1 MVRDLTVGNP
11 LKQILFFSIPL
22 VIGNLF
28 QQFYNMADTILVGK
42 FLGVDALAA
51 VGATGSLNFMVLGFA
66 TGCCSGL
73 TIRVAQYFGAKDF
86 KNMRRCVTNAFYIT
100 LGISVLLT
108 VTTVLLTGPVLRLIQ
123 TPENII
129 EDAYRYIVVIF
140 AGIGVTMLYNLL
152 AGILRALGDSKTP
165 LVFLVLSSVLNVG
178 LDCLFI
184 LSFHSGVAGA
194 AYATV
199 ISQAVSALLC
209 FLYIKKRFSVLKM
222 ERDDFSFYGGHIARM
237 LFIGVPMGLQFSI
250 TAVGSVILQGAV
262 NTLGS
267 NAVAAVT
274 AGSKIQALITQPL
287 ETLGITMA
295 TYCGQNLGAGKIDRI
310 RKGIK
315 NAAFSGIAY
324 AAIGCLLVTF
334 FGRQMAYLFL
344 DPSETAILDE
354 VMTFSIINGLFFPLL
369 ALLLVYRNSLQGLG
383 YSVPAMG
390 AGLFELV
397 ARTVIAFCLV
407 GNYGYVAVCFANP
420 AAWMAAVVLLLPLY
434 YYQLR
439 QLSRR
444 LSPSSAAA

>member
-1 MVRDLTVGNP
+1 MTRDLTVGHP
-11 LKQILFFSIPL
+11 LKQILLFSIPL

-28 QQFYNMADTILVGK
+28 QQFYNMADTVLVGK

-66 TGCCSGL
+66 IGCCSGL
-73 TIRVAQYFGAKDF
+73 TIRVAQYFGARDY
-86 KNMRRCVTNAFYIT
+86 KNMRCCVINALYIT
-100 LGISVLLT
+100 LVLSVLMT
-108 VTTVLLTGPVLRLIQ
+108 VLTVLLTMPVLRLIQ

-140 AGIGVTMLYNLL
+140 AGLGVTMLYNLM

-165 LVFLVLSSVLNVG
+165 LYFLVLSSVLNVG

-184 LSFHSGVAGA
+184 LTFQSGVAGA

-199 ISQAVSALLC
+199 IAQAVSAILC
-209 FLYIKKRFSVLKM
+209 FLYMKKRFSILKM
-222 ERDDFSFYGGHIARM
+222 ERESFAVHGIHIGQM

-250 TAVGSVILQGAV
+250 TAVGSVILQSAV

-274 AGSKIQALITQPL
+274 AGSKIQNLLTQPL

-295 TYCGQNLGAGKIDRI
+295 TYCGQNLGAVKPDRI

-315 NAAFSGIAY
+315 SAAFSGIAY
-324 AAIGCLLVTF
+324 AVAACLLVSL

-354 VMTFSIINGLFFPLL
+354 VMAFSVINGIFFPML

-390 AGLFELV
+390 AGLFELA
-397 ARTVIAFCLV
+397 ARTTIAFCFV
-407 GNYGYVAVCFANP
+407 GGYGYTAVCFANP
-420 AAWMAAVVLLLPLY
+420 AAWTAAVALLIPLY
-434 YYQLR
+434 YYQLHR
-439 QLSRR
+439 LSRR
-444 LSPSSAAA
+444 LSFLPAV